1 MNNPE
6 IFNQNIL
13 NQITSE
19 IVVLDKD
26 LKVVWIN
33 DSAIT
38 NNWKISDEHTDIN
51 SQFSFQTNAE
61 LKQLIDDC
69 IDTGNTII
77 KRDFKL
83 ERDNEKYRIVDL
95 TVNWSES
102 DKLLILEVLCVDN
115 LHKIIDSSK
124 VFSTPVNCGFPYS
137 VIFSTCLSQLRA
149 NIPIVSNLSNNFIS
163 YSLINTFIMSTKYYQ
178 ITFN

>member
-26 LKVVWIN
+26 LKVVWVN

-38 NNWKISDEHTDIN
+38 KSWKISDEHSDIN

-83 ERDNEKYRIVDL
+83 EKDNEKYRIVDL

-102 DKLLILEVLCVDN
+102 DQLLILEVLCVDN
-115 LHKIIDSSK
+115 LHKIIAPAVDS
-124 VFSTPVNCGFPYS
+124 P
-137 VIFSTCLSQLRA
+137 
-149 NIPIVSNLSNNFIS
+149 IPGSLTISSNDFGNLFLKSLKMIS
-163 YSLINTFIMSTKYYQ
+163 FALYILIALL
-178 ITFN
+178 

>member
-6 IFNQNIL
+6 KFNQTIL

-19 IVVLDKD
+19 IIVLDED
-26 LKVVWIN
+26 LKVIWIN

-38 NNWKISDEHTDIN
+38 HNWKLSDNNSNIN
-51 SQFSFQTNAE
+51 SQFSYQTNAE

-69 IDTGNTII
+69 LDTGNTII

-83 ERDNEKYRIVDL
+83 EKDNKKHRIVDL
-95 TVNWSES
+95 TVNWSEPE
-102 DKLLILEVLCVDN
+102 KLLILEVLCVDN

-124 VFSTPVNCGFPYS
+124 VFSLF
-137 VIFSTCLSQLRA
+137 FW
-149 NIPIVSNLSNNFIS
+149 
-163 YSLINTFIMSTKYYQ
+163 
-178 ITFN
+178 

>member
-6 IFNQNIL
+6 KFNQAIL

-19 IVVLDKD
+19 IIVLDED
-26 LKVVWIN
+26 LKVIWIN

-38 NNWKISDEHTDIN
+38 NNWKLSDNNSSIN
-51 SQFSFQTNAE
+51 SQFSYQTNAE

-83 ERDNEKYRIVDL
+83 EKDNNKL
-95 TVNWSES
+95 KKTVFKGMRKS
-102 DKLLILEVLCVDN
+102 
-115 LHKIIDSSK
+115 
-124 VFSTPVNCGFPYS
+124 
-137 VIFSTCLSQLRA
+137 
-149 NIPIVSNLSNNFIS
+149 
-163 YSLINTFIMSTKYYQ
+163 
-178 ITFN
+178 

>member
-61 LKQLIDDC
+61 LNQLIDDC
-69 IDTGNTII
+69 IDSCLLYTSPSP
-77 KRDFKL
+77 RDISGS
-83 ERDNEKYRIVDL
+83 RMP
-95 TVNWSES
+95 
-102 DKLLILEVLCVDN
+102 
-115 LHKIIDSSK
+115 SS
-124 VFSTPVNCGFPYS
+124 
-137 VIFSTCLSQLRA
+137 A
-149 NIPIVSNLSNNFIS
+149 
-163 YSLINTFIMSTKYYQ
+163 
-178 ITFN
+178 

>member
-26 LKVVWIN
+26 LKVVWVN

-38 NNWKISDEHTDIN
+38 KSWKISDEHSDIN

-61 LKQLIDDC
+61 LKQLID
-69 IDTGNTII
+69 
-77 KRDFKL
+77 
-83 ERDNEKYRIVDL
+83 KYSKIVQKNDGEIVK
-95 TVNWSES
+95 TENWG
-102 DKLLILEVLCVDN
+102 LI
-115 LHKIIDSSK
+115 
-124 VFSTPVNCGFPYS
+124 
-137 VIFSTCLSQLRA
+137 
-149 NIPIVSNLSNNFIS
+149 NLSYLIKKNKKGRGRIFNSYHMNISPLKVYNNMKNNSQDVFVS
-163 YSLINTFIMSTKYYQ
+163 RFHYQ
-178 ITFN
+178 KPQSKITNDIIIAKKSRTLGTP

>member
-26 LKVVWIN
+26 LKVVWVN

-38 NNWKISDEHTDIN
+38 KNWKISDEHSDIN

-83 ERDNEKYRIVDL
+83 EKDNEKYRIVDL

-124 VFSTPVNCGFPYS
+124 VFSTQK
-137 VIFSTCLSQLRA
+137 IAA
-149 NIPIVSNLSNNFIS
+149 NLART
-163 YSLINTFIMSTKYYQ
+163 LAH
-178 ITFN
+178 

>member
-38 NNWKISDEHTDIN
+38 NNWKISDENTDIN

-83 ERDNEKYRIVDL
+83 ERDNEKYRIC
-95 TVNWSES
+95 
-102 DKLLILEVLCVDN
+102 LLYTSPSPRDRQ
-115 LHKIIDSSK
+115 KSRMPSS
-124 VFSTPVNCGFPYS
+124 
-137 VIFSTCLSQLRA
+137 A
-149 NIPIVSNLSNNFIS
+149 
-163 YSLINTFIMSTKYYQ
+163 
-178 ITFN
+178 